1 MNERIRIQKDYQK
14 QLEILLDSVMARAN
28 QAEQELL
35 NNVPES
41 FLVAIQHQLFV
52 IKPLHAIVF
61 FVCVL
66 KNVGWYMDQ
75 LEDVNEKRFRLGDA
89 FDVLKSLP
97 NETAMVILNTI
108 ECNEADYGMMIEAF
122 EDNDKDSFVSV
133 LKQST
138 GVTKFSKICKFFY
151 DLSNL
156 ECLADEVDDE
166 DSELLVDAVNEAQ
179 ASITRKMGIED
190 DQDYCR
196 LADSNK
202 ELLDSLFYEEDVD
215 LERTAKAL
223 SKTNAKE
230 MYLFVEAYQQN
241 YDTFTSKERALV
253 ENIIY
258 NPEHPEIQDWYERN
272 LAIYK
277 KNNGLDVFTEAT
289 EDILEEFHLPE
300 NFENMIPY
308 KKSEE
313 HFTGTELDLLKGK
326 NVEELVSYLVKNKYI
341 ANDPNVMRLFVYR
354 LTGKWRPET
363 KELPLIIWD
372 GGVDAS
378 ANELIYI
385 IQKATDGHQ
394 KPGKYDKMKMYFT
407 GPKFPDNPKS
417 VADNAKIEFR
427 RYLVRLYPNIFKLR
441 PTESEE

>member
-1 MNERIRIQKDYQK
+1 
-14 QLEILLDSVMARAN
+14 
-28 QAEQELL
+28 
-35 NNVPES
+35 
-41 FLVAIQHQLFV
+41 
-52 IKPLHAIVF
+52 
-61 FVCVL
+61 
-66 KNVGWYMDQ
+66 MDQ

-179 ASITRKMGIED
+179 ASITRKMGIEA

-196 LADSNK
+196 LADFNK

-241 YDTFTSKERALV
+241 YDTFTSKEKALV

-326 NVEELVSYLVKNKYI
+326 NVEELVSYLVKNNYI
-341 ANDPNVMRLFVYR
+341 ANDPDVMRLFVYR

-363 KELPLIIWD
+363 KELPLIVWD

>member
-326 NVEELVSYLVKNKYI
+326 NVEELVSYLVKNNYI

>member
-241 YDTFTSKERALV
+241 YDTFTSKEKALV

-300 NFENMIPY
+300 NFENIIPY

-326 NVEELVSYLVKNKYI
+326 NVEELVSYLVKNNYI
-341 ANDPNVMRLFVYR
+341 ANDPDVMRLFVYR

>member
-41 FLVAIQHQLFV
+41 FLVTIQHQLFV

-241 YDTFTSKERALV
+241 YDTFTSKEKALV

-300 NFENMIPY
+300 NFENIIPY

-326 NVEELVSYLVKNKYI
+326 NVEELVSYLVKNNYI
-341 ANDPNVMRLFVYR
+341 ANDPDVMRLFVYR

-441 PTESEE
+441 PTESEK

>member
-89 FDVLKSLP
+89 FDVLKNMPS
-97 NETAMVILNTI
+97 ETAEVILNTI
-108 ECNEADYGMMIEAF
+108 ECNEAVYDMAIEAL
-122 EDNDKDSFVSV
+122 ESNDKDSFVST
-133 LKQST
+133 LKQLT
-138 GVTKFSKICKFFY
+138 GLKKFSRICKFFY
-151 DLSNL
+151 DLTSI
-156 ECLADEVDDE
+156 EGLAEEEDDDTE
-166 DSELLVDAVNEAQ
+166 ALLDVMKATQNDV
-179 ASITRKMGIED
+179 SVKMGIYKDE
-190 DQDYCR
+190 DYCHFVKAKDA
-196 LADSNK
+196 LSALVSEGK
-202 ELLDSLFYEEDVD
+202 ED
-215 LERTAKAL
+215 LEEVAKAL
-223 SKTNAKE
+223 NRINAE
-230 MYLFVEAYQQN
+230 AMYIFVEAYQQN
-241 YDTFTSKERALV
+241 QDTFTTKEKALV

-258 NPEHPEIQDWYERN
+258 NPEHPEIRDWYEKN

-277 KNNGLDVFTEAT
+277 KNNGIEEQEEEVVETV
-289 EDILEEFHLPE
+289 EEFHLPE
-300 NFENMIPY
+300 NFSRMLISRNFD
-308 KKSEE
+308 E
-313 HFTGTELDLLKGK
+313 HFTGTSTQLLQGEHL
-326 NVEELVSYLVKNKYI
+326 EELLSYMVQNNYI
-341 ANDPNVMRLFVYR
+341 DNNPDIMRLFVYR
-354 LTGKWRPET
+354 LTGKWRPEM
-363 KELPLIIWD
+363 KELPQISWN
-372 GGVDAS
+372 GGIDAS

-385 IQKATDGHQ
+385 VQKATEAHQ

>member
-156 ECLADEVDDE
+156 ECLADEVGDE

-241 YDTFTSKERALV
+241 YDTFTSKEKALV

-258 NPEHPEIQDWYERN
+258 NPEHPEIKDWYEKN

-277 KNNGLDVFTEAT
+277 KNNGIEEPEEQEETV
-289 EDILEEFHLPE
+289 EEFHLPE
-300 NFENMIPY
+300 NFSKMITSD
-308 KKSEE
+308 KWEE
-313 HFTGTELDLLKGK
+313 HFTGTSLEIREGK
-326 NVEELVSYLVKNKYI
+326 NLEELVSYLVQNTYI
-341 ANDPNVMRLFVYR
+341 ENNPDVMRLFVYR
-354 LTGKWRPET
+354 LTGRWRPKM
-363 KELPLIIWD
+363 KELPQICWN
-372 GGVDAS
+372 GGIDAS
-378 ANELIYI
+378 PNELIYI

>member
-241 YDTFTSKERALV
+241 YDTFTSKEKALV

-300 NFENMIPY
+300 NFENIIPY

-326 NVEELVSYLVKNKYI
+326 NVEELVSYLVKNNYI
-341 ANDPNVMRLFVYR
+341 ANDPDVMRLFVYR

-441 PTESEE
+441 PTESEK

>member
-179 ASITRKMGIED
+179 ASITRKMGIEA

-196 LADSNK
+196 LADFNK

-241 YDTFTSKERALV
+241 YDTFTSKEKALV

-326 NVEELVSYLVKNKYI
+326 NVEELVSYLVKNNYI
-341 ANDPNVMRLFVYR
+341 ANDPDVMRLFVYR

-363 KELPLIIWD
+363 KELPLIVWD

>member
-241 YDTFTSKERALV
+241 YDTFTSKEKALV

-300 NFENMIPY
+300 NFENIIPY

-326 NVEELVSYLVKNKYI
+326 NVEELVSYLVKNNYI
-341 ANDPNVMRLFVYR
+341 ANDPDVMRLFVYR

-407 GPKFPDNPKS
+407 GPNFPDTPNS
-417 VADNAKIEFR
+417 VAANAKIELR
-427 RYLVRLYPNIFKLR
+427 RYLLRLYPNIFKLR

>member
-1 MNERIRIQKDYQK
+1 
-14 QLEILLDSVMARAN
+14 
-28 QAEQELL
+28 
-35 NNVPES
+35 
-41 FLVAIQHQLFV
+41 
-52 IKPLHAIVF
+52 
-61 FVCVL
+61 
-66 KNVGWYMDQ
+66 MDQ

-241 YDTFTSKERALV
+241 YDTFTSKEKALV

-300 NFENMIPY
+300 NFENIIPY

-326 NVEELVSYLVKNKYI
+326 NVEELVSYLVKNNYI
-341 ANDPNVMRLFVYR
+341 ANDPDVMRLFVYR

-441 PTESEE
+441 PTESEK

>member
-241 YDTFTSKERALV
+241 YDTFTSKEKALV

-326 NVEELVSYLVKNKYI
+326 NVEELVSYLVKNNYI
-341 ANDPNVMRLFVYR
+341 ANDPDVMRLFVYR

>member
-89 FDVLKSLP
+89 FDVLKNMPS
-97 NETAMVILNTI
+97 ETAEVILNTI
-108 ECNEADYGMMIEAF
+108 ECNEAVYDMAIEAL
-122 EDNDKDSFVSV
+122 ESNDKDSFVST
-133 LKQST
+133 LKQLT
-138 GVTKFSKICKFFY
+138 GLKKFSRICKFFY
-151 DLSNL
+151 DLTSI
-156 ECLADEVDDE
+156 EGLAEEEDDDTE
-166 DSELLVDAVNEAQ
+166 ALLDVMKATQNDLAV
-179 ASITRKMGIED
+179 KMGIDKDE
-190 DQDYCR
+190 DYCHFVKAKDA
-196 LADSNK
+196 LSALVSEGK
-202 ELLDSLFYEEDVD
+202 ED
-215 LERTAKAL
+215 LEEVAKAL
-223 SKTNAKE
+223 NRINAE
-230 MYLFVEAYQQN
+230 AMYIFVEAYQQN
-241 YDTFTSKERALV
+241 QDTFTTKEKALV

-258 NPEHPEIQDWYERN
+258 NPEHPEIRDWYEKN

-277 KNNGLDVFTEAT
+277 KNNGIEEQEEEVVETV
-289 EDILEEFHLPE
+289 EEFHLPE
-300 NFENMIPY
+300 NFSRMLISRNFD
-308 KKSEE
+308 E
-313 HFTGTELDLLKGK
+313 HFTGTSTQLLQGEHL
-326 NVEELVSYLVKNKYI
+326 EELLSYMVQNNYI
-341 ANDPNVMRLFVYR
+341 DNNPDIMRLFVYR
-354 LTGKWRPET
+354 LTGKWRPEM
-363 KELPLIIWD
+363 KELPQISWN
-372 GGVDAS
+372 GGIDAS

-385 IQKATDGHQ
+385 VQKATEAHQ